1 MALALLSAAGS
12 SGCGSAK
19 RDGLYSAL
27 AGAGGAAGASNAAGE
42 GGSSAGGSATAGSGG
57 AGAGGAG
64 AGGAGGLGNAGAAGN
79 AGGGAG
85 GTAGA
90 GGQPELDAGADASFA
105 DASASRLSCA
115 PADQGDCDVLGAALA
130 HRYSFTGTGSSVLD
144 RVGFAHG
151 SVVNGQLSGVGSV
164 VLSGAQAPENYVNLP
179 NGIVSPL
186 GSATFEAWLSWG
198 GGDPWQRVFD
208 FGSSVAVE
216 DDRAGG
222 DAYLFLTP
230 RSDAETVRVAFISSE
245 TASEVQVNSS
255 APLPSGV
262 VSHLAVVVDAQAGS
276 LALFINGAPVGSIAL
291 PSSLSALA
299 SDDNNWLGRSEFPTD
314 PGFAGTLHELRIYS
328 AALSPA
334 QLALSFQL
342 GPDAAVSQ

>member
-1 MALALLSAAGS
+1 MAAA
-12 SGCGSAK
+12 
-19 RDGLYSAL
+19 YSARFNRWK
-27 AGAGGAAGASNAAGE
+27 GRRPGFGCAAAAASSVV
-42 GGSSAGGSATAGSGG
+42 SS
-57 AGAGGAG
+57 
-64 AGGAGGLGNAGAAGN
+64 
-79 AGGGAG
+79 
-85 GTAGA
+85 
-90 GGQPELDAGADASFA
+90 A

-115 PADQGDCDVLGAALA
+115 PADQANCELLGAALA
-130 HRYSFTGTGSSVLD
+130 HRYSFSGTGSIVLD
-144 RVGFAHG
+144 RVGTAHG
-151 SVVNGQLSGVGSV
+151 SVVNGQLSGAGSV

-179 NGIVSPL
+179 NGIVSAL

-198 GGDPWQRVFD
+198 GGQPWQRVFD

-230 RSDAETVRVAFISSE
+230 RSDVDTVRVSFISSE
-245 TASEVQVNSS
+245 TVSEVQVNSS
-255 APLPSGV
+255 TPLPSAV

-276 LALFINGAPVGSIAL
+276 LALFINGAPVSSIAL
-291 PSSLSALA
+291 PSTLAALA

-314 PGFAGTLHELRIYS
+314 PGFAGSLDELRIYS
-328 AALSPA
+328 TALSPA